1 MADPRVTAVLTAKDE
16 ASAIFDRVKG
26 KAKGLADASS
36 QGFKNAGQEAS
47 GFVSRMSNAMLAFQI
62 KLELLK
68 KAVRFVGM
76 AFHEI
81 LNEEEMARFDKNL
94 EKMKGGLI
102 AIARTTGIQDTV
114 LGYMDWWAKYL
125 DEAKLTYQNQDPAV
139 ARAAKIAQYQSIY
152 EKDIHR
158 NDALIQSL
166 QEMDA
171 ADSIRDMNDALEEMY
186 YIIEQLPDEAQ
197 RFTAELLADADK
209 QKDFFGGVT
218 SEVKALKDELSDL
231 YSEGAS
237 LTKTALG
244 SIRNDWGALFADLGD
259 KITTVGQVVRG
270 MLDSVLQSF
279 RKLIGQLIA
288 DQLLRA
294 ILSQFGG
301 GQGAL
306 GNQPLF
312 GLPSNYDNGKYYGPL
327 AGSYGLSTRA
337 SGGPVYPGRRYLV
350 GENGPEPFTP
360 RTAGYITP
368 TGGDGG
374 GGSTIVVYANDAKSF
389 RDMLSRE
396 GDFITQAVIRKVGQ
410 SRVNRAAMRG
420 AL

>member
-1 MADPRVTAVLTAKDE
+1 MADPRVTAVLTARDE
-16 ASAIFDRVKG
+16 ASAIFDKVKG
-26 KAKGLADASS
+26 KTKDFG
-36 QGFKNAGQEAS
+36 KEAGKSFGE
-47 GFVSRMSNAMLAFQI
+47 MTI

-68 KAVRFVGM
+68 KAVILTTQAIRSLFSDEESARIEKNASKVSD
-76 AFHEI
+76 AFKAMGRATGI
-81 LNEEEMARFDKNL
+81 T
-94 EKMKGGLI
+94 GLI
-102 AIARTTGIQDTV
+102 DKG
-114 LGYMDWWAKYL
+114 MDWIGKQA
-125 DEAKLTYQNQDPAV
+125 DEATLTYQTQDPAWV
-139 ARAAKIAQYQSIY
+139 RANDIARYQARY

-158 NDALIQSL
+158 NDELIKSI

-171 ADSIRDMNDALEEMY
+171 ADSIRDMNDALDEMY
-186 YIIEQLPDEAQ
+186 YILEQLPDEAQ